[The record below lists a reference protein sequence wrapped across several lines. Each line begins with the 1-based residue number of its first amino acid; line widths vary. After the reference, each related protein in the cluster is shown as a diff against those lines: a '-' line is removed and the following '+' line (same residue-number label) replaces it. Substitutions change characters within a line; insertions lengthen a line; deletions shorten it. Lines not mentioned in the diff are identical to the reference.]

1 MKYYLHNQDDV
12 LKTLNSTKDGLSESE
27 ANSRL
32 ERDGK
37 NKLAEGK
44 KVTAFQ
50 RFLSQLANPMIIVLL
65 IAATIKIGRAHV

>member
-50 RFLSQLANPMIIVLL
+50 RFLSHFPFLYSLKSLRIYYV
-65 IAATIKIGRAHV
+65 VS